1 MLSLTSVRNVRSCYV
16 LFDHH
21 VAERIA
27 SPRSH
32 PEDSRSAPECR
43 PGRRRVERDNQTLQD
58 RLVKELRLRGIDTI
72 DAANDYAQEF
82 ITDFNARFG
91 KAPRNPK
98 DMHRALAAHKDLDS
112 AMCRKEIRTLSQSLT
127 LRYEKVIF
135 ILDPTERATAL
146 AGQKVI
152 VCDYPD
158 SRLEIM
164 HESFTLTYRTFDTLR
179 SVQPVACG

>member
-1 MLSLTSVRNVRSCYV
+1 M
-16 LFDHH
+16 
-21 VAERIA
+21 
-27 SPRSH
+27 
-32 PEDSRSAPECR
+32 
-43 PGRRRVERDNQTLQD
+43 
-58 RLVKELRLRGIDTI
+58 KELRLRGIDTI